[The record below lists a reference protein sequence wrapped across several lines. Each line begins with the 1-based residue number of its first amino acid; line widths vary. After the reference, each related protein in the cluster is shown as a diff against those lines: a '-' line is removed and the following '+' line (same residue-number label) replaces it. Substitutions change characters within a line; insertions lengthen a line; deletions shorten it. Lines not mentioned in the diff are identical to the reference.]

1 MQHNLYFHF
10 IYQVNESKESYIKR
24 IYDFLK
30 GFETE
35 KLFLSIYHKELPSE
49 VHLMD
54 ERPENF
60 EECLIDLNKQP
71 NHEDNLYDVIRYL
84 ASLEDKSNTDLPI
97 VISFQKTF
105 SKKAEHIKFY
115 FDIEKRKNVKLN
127 KEQILNELAVKI
139 KQLYGIQYKMID
151 LLPLIHQVFDE
162 NAIMYGD
169 VQSISTNKI
178 IDFDLGHYHCTEL
191 IDDFLVGLLDDY
203 FENTESV
210 VFEFI
215 LRNDMFPDIPISKFV
230 REIDDD
236 MPF

>member
-1 MQHNLYFHF
+1 MQHTLYFHF

-169 VQSISTNKI
+169 VKSISTNKI
-178 IDFDLGHYHCTEL
+178 IDFDLGYYHCEEL
-191 IDDFLVGLLDDY
+191 IDFVTGFLDDF
-203 FENTESV
+203 FEKDESV

>member
-1 MQHNLYFHF
+1 MQHTLHFHF
-10 IYQVNESKESYIKR
+10 VYQANESKESYIKR

-60 EECLIDLNKQP
+60 TECLINLNEQP
-71 NHEDNLYDVIRYL
+71 NYEYNLYEVVRHV
-84 ASLEDKSNTDLPI
+84 AKWEDESKVDLPL

-115 FDIEKRKNVKLN
+115 FDVEKRKNIKLD

-139 KQLYGIQYKMID
+139 KQLYGVQYKMIE
-151 LLPLIHQVFDE
+151 LLPLIHQIFDE
-162 NAIMYGD
+162 NAIVYGD
-169 VQSISTNKI
+169 VKSISTKNI
-178 IDFDLGHYHCTEL
+178 IDFDLGYYHCEEL
-191 IDDFLVGLLDDY
+191 IEFVTGILDDF
-203 FENTESV
+203 FEKDESV

-215 LRNDMFPDIPISKFV
+215 LRIDMFPEIPISNFV
-230 REIDDD
+230 KKIDDEL
-236 MPF
+236 PF

>member
-1 MQHNLYFHF
+1 MQHTLYFHF